1 MNRCLLIAGAA
12 VLLAGCASVDSQLQ
26 AADAKCSQTGAM
38 TLFMTCLNSA
48 EEPVWQSQPPD
59 QLEDYKLFAG
69 ERMGLAQD
77 LDSGK
82 ITAAQFAAG
91 AQMARA
97 TFRGHLEQDARK
109 QMRSR
114 EAEAAQQNA
123 VDTLQQMQKAMP
135 SPESSGMVMG
145 NGMDMGM

>member
-1 MNRCLLIAGAA
+1 MRIAIAGVAL
-12 VLLAGCASVDSQLQ
+12 VLAGCASVDEQLT
-26 AADAKCSQTGAM
+26 AADAKCSQTAAM
-38 TLFMTCLNSA
+38 TVFVTCLNSQ
-48 EEPVWQSQPPD
+48 EEPVWQTQTAD
-59 QLEDYKLFAG
+59 NLADYKLFADV
-69 ERMGLAQD
+69 RMGLAKD

-91 AQMARA
+91 AADART
-97 TFRGHLEQDARK
+97 TFRGHLEQNARR

-123 VDTLQQMQKAMP
+123 ADTLTQMQKAMP
-135 SPESSGMVMG
+135 SPESSGMTMG